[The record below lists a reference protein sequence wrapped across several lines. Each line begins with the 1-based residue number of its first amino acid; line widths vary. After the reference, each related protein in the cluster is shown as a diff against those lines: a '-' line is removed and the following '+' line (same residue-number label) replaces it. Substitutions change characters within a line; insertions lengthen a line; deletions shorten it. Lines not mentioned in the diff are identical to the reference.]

1 MEQKERETQGIQ
13 EVIQLLTEIKNSV
26 MKKEPNTQRKELM
39 NNEEMMEFLG
49 VSRRTLQKYRDEG
62 VLSFIQIKDKIY
74 YKYVDVEEYLNRNL
88 KKPLRNDSIKRTI

>member
-88 KKPLRNDSIKRTI
+88 KKAFKK